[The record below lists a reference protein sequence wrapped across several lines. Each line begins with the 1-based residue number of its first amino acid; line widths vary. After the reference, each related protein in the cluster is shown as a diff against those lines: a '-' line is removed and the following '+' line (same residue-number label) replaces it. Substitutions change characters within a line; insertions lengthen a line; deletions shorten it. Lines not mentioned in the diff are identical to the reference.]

1 MEVPVEAVEQAFSH
15 WEKMELQELS
25 GECDEELEILLFI
38 QDSIGLMYVN
48 HDLAFSFRMY
58 NEKGKSAGLFVENG
72 NLRVSEIRYAE
83 E

>member
-1 MEVPVEAVEQAFSH
+1 
-15 WEKMELQELS
+15 
-25 GECDEELEILLFI
+25 
-38 QDSIGLMYVN
+38 MYVN

-72 NLRVSEIRYAE
+72 NLKVSEIRYAE